1 MKQSHEYYLKKA
13 IEVSRQSRAAGNT
26 PFGALLVGPDG
37 EILLEQ
43 PNVEITE
50 HKCTGHAETQLVEKA
65 SLKYDKDFLWQCTLY
80 TTVEPCSMCSGAMYW
95 ANIGTVVYG
104 LAEKDLL
111 AMTGSNEQN
120 PTFDLPCRK
129 IFAAGQKDITVIG
142 PFPAL
147 GEEIAAVH
155 KGYWD

>member
-1 MKQSHEYYLKKA
+1 MKHSHEYYLEKA
-13 IEVSRQSRAAGNT
+13 IEISKESRAAGNT

-37 EILLEQ
+37 EILLKQ
-43 PNVEITE
+43 INVEITQ

-65 SLKYDKDFLWQCTLY
+65 SIKYDKAFLWNCTLY
-80 TTVEPCSMCSGAMYW
+80 TTVEPCSMCAGAMYW

-104 LAEKDLL
+104 LEEKELL

-120 PTFDLPCRK
+120 PTFNLPCRK

-142 PFPAL
+142 PFPSLAKK
-147 GEEIAAVH
+147 IAEVH
-155 KGYWD
+155 NGYW